1 MGGQEHFV
9 DPFGAPEFFVDGV
22 AYREMVGSDL
32 VRITYFSSDH
42 GEHIVR
48 VKLLVPCAIIA
59 SEDIKMRWFLAQ
71 QQPTLRVM

>member
-1 MGGQEHFV
+1 MAEESFI

-32 VRITYFSSDH
+32 VRITYFSRDH
-42 GEHIVR
+42 GDQIVK

-59 SEDIKMRWFLAQ
+59 SEDVKMRWFLAHE
-71 QQPTLRVM
+71 QPLAKVM